1 MTDTLLETSIFPK
14 FMTRRK
20 FKQIMTFLQFNDNLA
35 TPLPT
40 ERISKVKP
48 LLDYFLPKFQL
59 LYILTQELSLETMI
73 KVKRMIM
80 VQNL

>member
-1 MTDTLLETSIFPK
+1 
-14 FMTRRK
+14 
-20 FKQIMTFLQFNDNLA
+20 MTFLQFNDNLA

-48 LLDYFLPKFQL
+48 LLGYFLPKFQL
-59 LYILTQELSLETMI
+59 LYILTQELSLDETMI
-73 KVKRMIM
+73 KVKWMIM